1 MVADGQVDE
10 IRSRVSV
17 SRVSFHTARPPSFF
31 EALPDTVSVSL
42 SPSGATTVL
51 THDADA
57 TVRTLVRREVDF
69 RGLEV
74 HAASLEEAFIS
85 LTHSGAAPAP
95 DTRSMDRKAAR

>member
-1 MVADGQVDE
+1 MN
-10 IRSRVSV
+10 
-17 SRVSFHTARPPSFF
+17 
-31 EALPDTVSVSL
+31 L

-57 TVRTLVRREVDF
+57 TVRTLVRRELDF

-85 LTHSGAAPAP
+85 LTHSAAGCDPVP
-95 DTRSMDRKAAR
+95 DGRSMDRKAAR